1 MLLQKLIRNSF
12 SLLPFSL
19 QYLVK
24 NNLDVIKKLDYKK
37 DISIYVDSPVEYE
50 FRLKSCFHE
59 PGTIRWIEN
68 YIKRN
73 EIVFDVGANI
83 GAYSLIT
90 AKYNNMSNQIYSFEP
105 NFSSYN
111 KLCKNILLNNC
122 EGNIFP
128 FPIAF
133 ADKYGVD
140 ILNYSSLEIG
150 SAYHTLG
157 NNKFIKGKSKYRQQ
171 VIVFS
176 VDKFIDDFNVPSP
189 QHIKIDVDGME
200 YEILKGAKRTIL
212 KKNFRSLNVEID
224 ETSKKSTEIIRYIK
238 SLGLTFREKY
248 TDLNADDPESSEFRI
263 YNYIFLRQ
271 K

>member
-1 MLLQKLIRNSF
+1 MFLQKLIRSSF
-12 SLLPFSL
+12 SSLPFSL
-19 QYLVK
+19 QYRIK
-24 NNLDVIKKLDYKK
+24 NNLDIVKRLDYKK
-37 DISIYVDSPVEYE
+37 NISIDIDSPVEYE

-68 YIKRN
+68 YIKKN
-73 EIVFDVGANI
+73 ETVFDIGSNI

-111 KLCKNILLNNC
+111 KLCKNIILNDC
-122 EGNIFP
+122 ESNIFP

-133 ADKYGVD
+133 ADKYGIN

-157 NNKFIKGKSKYRQQ
+157 DNKFLKYKPKYRQQ

-176 VDKFIDDFNVPSP
+176 VDKFVDDFDVPTP
-189 QHIKIDVDGME
+189 QHMKIDVDGME
-200 YEILKGAKRTIL
+200 YEILKGAKKTIL

-224 ETSKKSTEIIRYIK
+224 ENSEKFAEIVRYIK
-238 SLGLTFREKY
+238 SLGLTFHEKY
-248 TDLNADDPESSEFRI
+248 TDLNADDPKSGEFRV
-263 YNYIFLRQ
+263 YNYIFL